1 MTVNNLTNNQYSI
14 PLINASKPLTKETSS
29 YSASTMPITSKAI
42 HEPNVLS
49 KTNNNVYPNFIRG
62 LYNFDQS
69 ASNGSL
75 TESFIRSRASFSPTY
90 MQNEI
95 ATRYNMIS
103 LIPDSLS
110 QIRKVNKIA

>member
-1 MTVNNLTNNQYSI
+1 MVVNNITNNQYSI
-14 PLINASKPLTKETSS
+14 PLINASRSLAKEASS
-29 YSASTMPITSKAI
+29 ISASTVPITSKAI

-49 KTNNNVYPNFIRG
+49 KTNNNVHPNFIKG
-62 LYNFDQS
+62 LYNFDQN

-75 TESFIRSRASFSPTY
+75 TESFIRSRSSFSPTY

-103 LIPDSLS
+103 LIPDTLS

>member
-1 MTVNNLTNNQYSI
+1 MVVNNLTNNQYSI
-14 PLINASKPLTKETSS
+14 PPVNASKPLSKESS
-29 YSASTMPITSKAI
+29 YISASSVPITNKAI
-42 HEPNVLS
+42 QEPNVLS

-62 LYNFDQS
+62 LYNKNQS

-75 TESFIRSRASFSPTY
+75 TESFIRSRSSLSPTY

-103 LIPDSLS
+103 LIPASLS